1 MDGELQKIIR
11 NTQYAIL
18 NLLNLLNL
26 NLLTKE
32 SILYKL
38 LKIFNLLQKED

>member
-1 MDGELQKIIR
+1 MDGELQKIDR
-11 NTQYAIL
+11 NTQYVIL

-32 SILYKL
+32 SILYKF
-38 LKIFNLLQKED
+38 LKNFN